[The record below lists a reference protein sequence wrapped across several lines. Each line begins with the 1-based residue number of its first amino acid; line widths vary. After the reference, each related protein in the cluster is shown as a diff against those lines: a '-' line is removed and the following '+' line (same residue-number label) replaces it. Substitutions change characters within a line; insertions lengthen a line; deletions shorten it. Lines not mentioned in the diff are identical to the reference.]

1 MTTNGSAPTE
11 NTFLS
16 RIDAVAAAGAPSLD
30 AISAAVQRA
39 DYDQATLLALA
50 RAFAGELLPST
61 VVAQI
66 IPGVYHVGA
75 LLALINASTGARSQV
90 LLDVVVHDRLPPG
103 EVGCDL
109 AAILL
114 YVSWRLGNADVL
126 RAQMAWPI
134 RRLLRRQLGVRAMT
148 LVAKLVDELKDDNVT
163 SVGRDLLP
171 AGLVAHEV
179 VQAVTGDL
187 DRAIAESPRELAK
200 LISSPENRPR
210 ITPRL
215 TVRATAKPGRNDLC
229 PCGSG
234 RKYKR
239 CCQDKEASSF
249 SQSPISGLSWD
260 EYLVQAADT
269 MTVETIHS
277 LSLRDLALVNLAQLK
292 LPPLV
297 VTYRQFIAR
306 SRWDLGERALDV
318 LAVHEQCEDGDADD
332 FRGELINSLMSYGE
346 WDLVRHHASKVVDKA
361 AFVSVELALA
371 LAEERPDAL
380 AQLRRAAS
388 IAVGQVNR
396 DDDSDIALA
405 YALLHSDPALGI
417 LVGRGCLSAERWL
430 DSTVLVR
437 DIEKARD
444 RLNLPPGDPAW
455 ETWAVLA
462 RDQEPDAADT
472 QRQRGSTTPVASAP
486 LPRTASS
493 KGHVATSPRM
503 VDAANSDSDD
513 DDSSRR
519 AEEVAALQAALREAS
534 TRTTQL
540 EQQLERQER
549 GAVEAAVAAASPPTA
564 EETAA
569 VRRLQLKV
577 SELKALI
584 NEGNEER
591 RDLRRKL
598 ATTGNARATDE
609 TRPSPT
615 ATLNGEKDDDG
626 MGMPGDTGE
635 RGIHIPQVGRRA
647 EDALRA
653 VPAHVAAEAM
663 RTVGSLS
670 AGDRSAWSRV
680 KQGKDMKFTLLMAR
694 VGIHHRLLFRIDDG
708 VLDVLDLVTRENLDT
723 ALKRLRMA

>member
-1 MTTNGSAPTE
+1 MTTNGSAPIE
-11 NTFLS
+11 NTVLA
-16 RIDAVAAAGAPSLD
+16 RIDAIAAAGAPSLEV
-30 AISAAVQRA
+30 ISAAVQRA
-39 DYDQATLLALA
+39 DYDQATTLALA
-50 RAFAGELLPST
+50 RAFAGEPLPSAA
-61 VVAQI
+61 VAQI
-66 IPGVYHVGA
+66 IPGVFHVGT
-75 LLALINASTGARSQV
+75 LLALVNASTGARSQA

-103 EVGCDL
+103 EVGCEL
-109 AAILL
+109 SAILL
-114 YVSWRLGNADVL
+114 YVSWRLGNSDEL

-134 RRLLRRQLGVRAMT
+134 RRLLRRQLGVRAMA
-148 LVAKLVDELKDDNVT
+148 LLAKLIDELNDANVT
-163 SVGRDLLP
+163 SVARDLLP
-171 AGLVAHEV
+171 AGLAAHEAFQV
-179 VQAVTGDL
+179 VTGDL

-200 LISSPENRPR
+200 LISLPESRPR
-210 ITPRL
+210 TPARL
-215 TVRATAKPGRNDLC
+215 TIRAAAKPGRNDMC

-239 CCQDKEASSF
+239 CCQDKDESS
-249 SQSPISGLSWD
+249 SSPSPIAGLSWD

-277 LSLRDLALVNLAQLK
+277 LSLRDLALVNLAQLE
-292 LPPLV
+292 LSPLV
-297 VTYRQFIAR
+297 VTFRQFMTR
-306 SRWDLGERALDV
+306 SRWDLAERALDA
-318 LAVHEQCEDGDADD
+318 LAVNRQIEEEDADD
-332 FRGELINSLMSYGE
+332 FRGELIAALMSYGE

-371 LAEERPDAL
+371 LAEERRDAL
-380 AQLRRAAS
+380 ARLRQAAS
-388 IAVGQVNR
+388 IAVAQANR
-396 DDDSDIALA
+396 DDDDSDFALA

-417 LVGRGCLSAERWL
+417 LVARGCLSAARWL
-430 DSTVLVR
+430 DSTVLLR
-437 DIEKARD
+437 DIERARD
-444 RLNLPPGDPAW
+444 RLNVPPGDPAW
-455 ETWAVLA
+455 ETWAMLA
-462 RDQEPDAADT
+462 REQEPDAAGT
-472 QRQRGSTTPVASAP
+472 QSQRGSTTPVASAP

-493 KGHVATSPRM
+493 KGHVASSPRM
-503 VDAANSDSDD
+503 VDAANSNSDD
-513 DDSSRR
+513 DSNGR

-540 EQQLERQER
+540 EQQLKRQER
-549 GAVEAAVAAASPPTA
+549 GAVEAAGAAASPPSP

-569 VRRLQLKV
+569 VRRLQFKV
-577 SELKALI
+577 GELKALI

-591 RDLRRKL
+591 RDLRRRL
-598 ATTGNARATDE
+598 ATASNARAADE

-626 MGMPGDTGE
+626 MGMPMDTVE

-663 RTVGSLS
+663 RTLGALS

-680 KQGKDMKFTLLMAR
+680 KQAKDMKFTLLMAR

-708 VLDVLDLVTRENLDT
+708 VLEVLDLVTRENLDT